1 MAKGSGGIVPPEPL
15 FLSPKTGGPMKKK
28 TKKDVIAFRK
38 SCKADGT
45 GLSHYILMDPK
56 TK

>member
-1 MAKGSGGIVPPEPL
+1 MN
-15 FLSPKTGGPMKKK
+15 KK

-56 TK
+56 KS